1 MKFCPAVCSCL
12 LFPATFGLTRGRI
25 RFSMWLR
32 LSPSQG
38 GCFAALDFFFF
49 CRFKYKTKQ
58 NTKSAL
64 LRSRQGQAAPPPET
78 WHFSN
83 PAFLFPLPL
92 SLSFCFVTVTSFCWF
107 QNNNWCWKG
116 SSCRTSP
123 HHTLPRLLP
132 KSFDNSPQVRTL
144 CRFHFFS
151 TIITYLCPP
160 AFCDFHILS
169 NCTFCH
175 SSTCNA
181 SYLRYLLSGAVLA
194 EKWPVLTENGR
205 GTPGLFPVAFCSIL

>member
-1 MKFCPAVCSCL
+1 
-12 LFPATFGLTRGRI
+12 
-25 RFSMWLR
+25 MWLQ

-38 GCFAALDFFFF
+38 GCFAASDFFFLLP
-49 CRFKYKTKQ
+49 RNAALNIRQNKTPGLHCSGVSKA
-58 NTKSAL
+58 KHHPP
-64 LRSRQGQAAPPPET
+64 PPPET

-83 PAFLFPLPL
+83 PAFLLPLPL

-123 HHTLPRLLP
+123 HPTFP
-132 KSFDNSPQVRTL
+132 KSFDNSPQVRAL
-144 CRFHFFS
+144 CRFHFPFLHYY
-151 TIITYLCPP
+151 YLFMPP

-181 SYLRYLLSGAVLA
+181 SYLRYFLSGAVLA
-194 EKWPVLTENGR
+194 EKWSVLTENGR
-205 GTPGLFPVAFCSIL
+205 GTPGLFPVAFCSVL